1 MTPSRH
7 PARRIAVLL
16 MAQAVA
22 ASAAQPT
29 PVFRAETRM
38 VLLRAT
44 VKDQRGALVTG
55 LDREAF
61 TVYENGRPQA
71 ITVFRRDDVPVSV
84 GILIDNS
91 KSMRG
96 KRAGVEV
103 AARAFVRASH
113 PQDEMFVASF
123 ADKAQ
128 VDVPFTSDEAVLEAG
143 LERMDSIGGT
153 ALRDAVILGEEYLE
167 AHATREQ
174 KFLLLITDGVDNA
187 SAAPPERIRRRAER
201 SEIVVYAVGLVDADD
216 ASRADRARD
225 ALDELTEPT
234 GGLAYYPASVERTN
248 EAVIEIAR
256 QIRHQYTIGYA
267 PLAQTLDGS
276 YRKLKVVAKGPGRLS
291 VRTRAGYRATPRKDR
306 RAGSD
311 TERKALP

>member
-1 MTPSRH
+1 MTPALH
-7 PARRIAVLL
+7 PTGRIAALL
-16 MAQAVA
+16 LAHAVA
-22 ASAAQPT
+22 AFSAQPT
-29 PVFRAETRM
+29 PVFRAETRL

-44 VKDQRGALVTG
+44 VKDQRGELVTG
-55 LDREAF
+55 LVREAF
-61 TVYENGRPQA
+61 TVYENGRPQF

-96 KRAGVEV
+96 KRAHVE
-103 AARAFVRASH
+103 AAALAFVRASN

-128 VDVPFTSDEAVLEAG
+128 VDVPLTSDQAVLEAG
-143 LERMDSIGGT
+143 LKRLDSIGGT

-167 AHATREQ
+167 AHAARDQ
-174 KFLLLITDGVDNA
+174 KILLLITDGLDNA
-187 SAAPPERIRRRAER
+187 SAAPPERIRQRAER
-201 SEIVVYAVGLVDADD
+201 SEIVVYAVGLLDVDD

-234 GGLAYYPASVERTN
+234 GGLAYYPAGVEHTK
-248 EAVIEIAR
+248 ETVLEIAR

-267 PLAQTLDGS
+267 PLAQALDGS

-291 VRTRAGYRATPRKDR
+291 VRTRAGYRATR
-306 RAGSD
+306 G
-311 TERKALP
+311 